1 MSRWPQIVAMI
12 GALCVHAMAWAHP
25 SPAVQQEIGKLLAYL
40 EASGCEFQRNGQWH
54 DARAARA
61 HIESK
66 YQYLLRRD
74 LVQSTEDFI
83 ERAATSSSMGGGVY
97 TVRCADGVA
106 QPSGAW
112 LRRELV
118 RFRKAGPAPATPP
131 PAR

>member
-1 MSRWPQIVAMI
+1 MAMTWTLF
-12 GALCVHAMAWAHP
+12 AAAPAWAHP

-40 EASGCEFQRNGQWH
+40 EASGCGFQRDGQWH

-61 HIESK
+61 HIETK

-74 LVQSTEDFI
+74 LVQSTDDFI

-97 TVRCADGVA
+97 TVRCADGVV
-106 QPSGAW
+106 QPSGVW

-118 RFRKAGPAPATPP
+118 RFRKAGPAAATPS